1 MHEKNLLLS
10 VKTRYLWVVYFYLT
24 WSIYN
29 SKFLKLKH
37 FSFQESLLSTLLSV
51 VENSKEQPHYSVT
64 FPCKRTQE
72 VSPKSGF
79 VHSTLKK
86 KSQISRTDSKGEILW
101 KLWKKNR
108 HHKGPVICQQ
118 INRKIKALY
127 LYKIIFYLYYGSFMY
142 HCDNCMDFVHT
153 SCNSLV

>member
-1 MHEKNLLLS
+1 MELSKHVAQYDPRSGLPYYNLTSHHEEGFPYSPPKAAL
-10 VKTRYLWVVYFYLT
+10 
-24 WSIYN
+24 SIYFIY
-29 SKFLKLKH
+29 SF

-86 KSQISRTDSKGEILW
+86 KSQISRTDSKGEIL
-101 KLWKKNR
+101 
-108 HHKGPVICQQ
+108 
-118 INRKIKALY
+118 
-127 LYKIIFYLYYGSFMY
+127 
-142 HCDNCMDFVHT
+142 
-153 SCNSLV
+153 